1 METCPALFFCSV
13 SEGGDTGLCYLTRS
27 LTDKNNARE
36 PDLWRRAFEPCESA
50 LAYGFN
56 TMHTKV
62 AHLKAQT
69 KTTLS
74 SYSPRKQRG
83 SGMERESSMSVW
95 NAHGK
100 ETVHEMGATE
110 GNQKKGRCNA
120 DESVSKCLSTSCL
133 RLRDSGNS
141 FRQMGS

>member
-1 METCPALFFCSV
+1 METCPALFFHSV

-27 LTDKNNARE
+27 LSDKNNARE
-36 PDLWRRAFEPCESA
+36 LDLWGRAFEPCESA
-50 LAYGFN
+50 SAYRFN

-62 AHLKAQT
+62 AHFKAQT
-69 KTTLS
+69 KTTS
-74 SYSPRKQRG
+74 SYSPSKQRG
-83 SGMERESSMSVW
+83 SGTERESSMCTW

-110 GNQKKGRCNA
+110 GNLKKGRCNA
-120 DESVSKCLSTSCL
+120 DESVSKCLSASCL
-133 RLRDSGNS
+133 RLRGSGNS

>member
-1 METCPALFFCSV
+1 METRPALFFHSV
-13 SEGGDTGLCYLTRS
+13 SAGGDTGLCYLTRS
-27 LTDKNNARE
+27 LSDKNNARE
-36 PDLWRRAFEPCESA
+36 LDLWRRAFEPCESA
-50 LAYGFN
+50 SAYGFN

-69 KTTLS
+69 KTAFS
-74 SYSPRKQRG
+74 SYSPRKPRG
-83 SGMERESSMSVW
+83 SGTERESSMCTW
-95 NAHGK
+95 NAHRK

-110 GNQKKGRCNA
+110 GNQKKGRCNG
-120 DESVSKCLSTSCL
+120 DESVSKCLSASCL